1 MTLDHGILV
10 RIQASQPDIPSPKA
24 TLNLLVWF
32 TAGLSLL
39 LPLRAQ
45 AQQAIDFTLNDLA
58 GRSQTLSEIYPK
70 GPVLLNFWATWCLPC
85 AKEFPHLQRLHDHY
99 RESGFQVLAISVDG
113 PDRLAKVSSFVGRY
127 GYTFPVL
134 LDTESKVVTLY
145 NPQLVLP
152 YSVLVDRSGRVRYV
166 HQGYSPGDEGPIE
179 QKIIA
184 LLAETG
190 LKPKPKVSV
199 QVGDSFLLR
208 LPDKEFEPSSGSGE
222 YSDLINQFDL
232 TLSGGGA
239 LFGARLDANLGFSP
253 SEQEFSLAKR
263 FAEYS
268 TGGFRARAGD
278 YYYSLGRGLVI
289 SVLKIFEEEGLDY
302 VFDTTIDG
310 GLLAYDAGPLTAQL
324 YGGWIDRPEETS
336 LKDEVVGGTLG
347 WNLEKIGAVRLN
359 YAYAGLEPGSE
370 FGNRNVSLGSLSLDI
385 PSLGGKAKLYGEF
398 SLIQRRRYDADEPI
412 SGHGLYLE
420 SQLRLG
426 KFSLLLELKDYKELN
441 FEYSRPPLL
450 ESEELD
456 LLADQFDEDRTDV
469 SAVSARLDYY
479 LPGPAT
485 LFYCRLLYLDDS
497 PDQHFYYGAY
507 DREIR
512 HLFGGVEKKFGNGG
526 YVNGLAGWRDESDTS
541 IAFMSTDGQTFH
553 YQINASW
560 PLARTFSLEADWKHK
575 VFDGEYLDYSEV
587 RSYLTLHKS
596 PRWVATV
603 LYEWTD
609 NPETVFFAKKKNW
622 WAGQFEV
629 KFGKAHSVR
638 LFVGSTKGSTKCA
651 GGVCR
656 VLPPFKGVRLE
667 AVLRF

>member
-1 MTLDHGILV
+1 VTYSAARERAAFSARFGAWLIRV
-10 RIQASQPDIPSPKA
+10 
-24 TLNLLVWF
+24 V
-32 TAGLSLL
+32 AGLSFFS
-39 LPLRAQ
+39 PLVAH
-45 AQQAIDFTLNDLA
+45 AQQAVDFTLKDLA

-70 GPVLLNFWATWCLPC
+70 GPVLLNFWATWCVPC
-85 AKEFPHLQRLHDHY
+85 AKELPHLQRLYDEY
-99 RESGFQVLAISVDG
+99 RESGFQVLAINVDG
-113 PDRLAKVSSFVGRY
+113 PDRLAKVSSFIGRY

-134 LDTESKVVTLY
+134 LDTESKVVSLY

-152 YSVLVDRSGRVRYV
+152 YSVLVDKSGRVRYV
-166 HQGYSPGDEGPIE
+166 HQGYSPGDESPLE
-179 QKIIA
+179 EKIIA
-184 LLAETG
+184 LLAETE
-190 LKPKPKVSV
+190 LKPKPKASI

-208 LPDKEFEPSSGSGE
+208 LPDEEFESSSGSGE

-232 TLSGGGA
+232 TLSAGRA
-239 LFGARLDANLGFSP
+239 LFGVRLDANLSFSP

-278 YYYSLGRGLVI
+278 YYFSLGRGLVI

-302 VFDTTIDG
+302 VIDTTIDG
-310 GLLAYDAGPLTAQL
+310 GILAYDAGPLTAQL

-347 WNLEKIGAVRLN
+347 WSRQGIGAVHLH

-370 FGNRNVSLGSLSLDI
+370 FGNKNVSLGSLSLDG

-398 SLIQRRRYDADEPI
+398 SLINRWLYDADEPI

-426 KFSLLLELKDYKELN
+426 KFSLLLELKDYKQFN

-456 LLADQFDEDRTDV
+456 ILADQFDEDRTDV
-469 SAVSARLDYY
+469 FGVSARIDYY
-479 LPGPAT
+479 LPVPAT
-485 LFYCRLLYLDDS
+485 LFYAKLLLLDDS
-497 PDQHFYYGAY
+497 PNDHIYYGSY

-512 HLFGGVEKKFGNGG
+512 HLFAGVEKKFGNGG
-526 YVNGLAGWRDESDTS
+526 YINGLAGWRDESDSS

-553 YQINASW
+553 YQINSSW

-575 VFDGEYLDYSEV
+575 VFDGEYLDYSEI
-587 RSYLTLHKS
+587 RSYLSLHRS

-609 NPETVFFAKKKNW
+609 NPETVFFTKKKDF
-622 WAGQFEV
+622 WAGQLEV